1 MSRKGRKKIAQA
13 VKTISH
19 IVVKCCRIKGK
30 WKFTGIKKSLLPT
43 FNAPT
48 TFNDRQIHPITAQ
61 PVTYLKALV
70 PIQLP

>member
-30 WKFTGIKKSLLPT
+30 WKFTGIKKSLPT
-43 FNAPT
+43 LLFKEEEPLWY
-48 TFNDRQIHPITAQ
+48 RVQ
-61 PVTYLKALV
+61 
-70 PIQLP
+70 

>member
-1 MSRKGRKKIAQA
+1 MWGVAFTA
-13 VKTISH
+13 C
-19 IVVKCCRIKGK
+19 VVFSFSLRNGNCA
-30 WKFTGIKKSLLPT
+30 GIKKSLLPT